1 MQTRKNIRLKQYDY
15 SQQNYYFV
23 TICVNNKQ
31 KLFGK
36 INNFQIELSIIGKTV
51 EEYINS
57 YNNNNIKIDYYQ
69 IMPNHL
75 HLIFEFEKDINK
87 TLSQVVSQFK
97 SKITFLTKYN
107 NLWQRGFYER
117 VIRDQKEYEEIV
129 KYINENPFEDKY
141 RW

>member
-36 INNFQIELSIIGKTV
+36 INNFQIELSKIGKTV

-57 YNNNNIKIDYYQ
+57 YNNNDIKIDYYQ

-75 HLIFEFEKDINK
+75 HLIFEFEKDIKK
-87 TLSQVVSQFK
+87 TLSQIVSQFK

>member
-36 INNFQIELSIIGKTV
+36 INNFQIELSKIGKTV

-57 YNNNNIKIDYYQ
+57 YNNNNIRIDYYQ

-75 HLIFEFEKDINK
+75 HLIFEFEKDIKK

-129 KYINENPFEDKY
+129 KYIKENPFEDKY